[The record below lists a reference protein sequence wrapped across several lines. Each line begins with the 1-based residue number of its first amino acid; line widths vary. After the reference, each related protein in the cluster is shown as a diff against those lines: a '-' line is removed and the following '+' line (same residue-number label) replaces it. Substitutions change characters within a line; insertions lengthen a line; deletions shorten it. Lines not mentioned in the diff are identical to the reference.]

1 MREVRADLPSISLVI
16 SLSPSLLTGVSLSV
30 SLSRHKHRA
39 VDTRHHLLPPLHA
52 GRVRG
57 SPPTLVFGVVSSSS
71 YISSSGASGSAGALP
86 LLSVSRVLTKVQ
98 NKPLF
103 SIDPARAR
111 PPSLPARPVS
121 AQCCPEAVAAH
132 FRMRSHM
139 PPPFCHC
146 RQPPSNPLSG

>member
-71 YISSSGASGSAGALP
+71 YILLLLLRRKWQCRCPPTFVCVASADQGPEQAPVLYRSRSRTSALSPRQASLCAVLP
-86 LLSVSRVLTKVQ
+86 
-98 NKPLF
+98 
-103 SIDPARAR
+103 
-111 PPSLPARPVS
+111 
-121 AQCCPEAVAAH
+121 
-132 FRMRSHM
+132 
-139 PPPFCHC
+139 
-146 RQPPSNPLSG
+146 